1 MIRYYKKFKFLKVY
15 ENWFIY
21 QYKLSDVL
29 GLNVYWHVK
38 KQCKYKIPAIKNI
51 SHTIELDLEQDT
63 ETITANFS
71 KQIRQ
76 QAKIAETEGITC
88 HFHQQVDDFV
98 HFFNEFAV
106 KKNTHLVSKQI
117 IENIGSNLKLSFAVY
132 NGQVLAAHSY
142 LTDFETGIVRHH
154 HSATK
159 RLDEHIDRNLIG
171 RANKYLTVKNIYHFK
186 EDGYK
191 IFDFGGYAKDT
202 SNESLKGIN
211 NYKLLFGGKV
221 VESIDY
227 FSYNYWLLRKIS
239 RLLGLSGKV

>member
-1 MIRYYKKFKFLKVY
+1 MIRYYKKFSFLKVY
-15 ENWFIY
+15 ENWFTY
-21 QYKLSDVL
+21 KYKLGDVA

-38 KQCKYKIPAIKNI
+38 KQDTSKIPAIKNI
-51 SHTIELDLEQDT
+51 SHTIELDLEQDA

-76 QAKIAETEGITC
+76 QAKIAENEGIVC
-88 HFHQQVDDFV
+88 QFHQQVDDFV

-106 KKNTHLVSKQI
+106 KKNTHLVSKEI
-117 IENIGSNLKLSFAVY
+117 IERMGGDLKLSFAMY

-142 LTDFETGIVRHH
+142 LTDRETGIVRHH

-159 RLDEHIDRNLIG
+159 RLDEHIDKNLIG
-171 RANKYLTVKNIYHFK
+171 RANKYLTVKNIFHFK
-186 EDGYK
+186 EAGFK

-202 SNESLKGIN
+202 SSESLKGIN

-221 VESIDY
+221 VDSFDY
-227 FSYNYWLLRKIS
+227 FSFNYWLLRKIS
-239 RLLGLSGKV
+239 RLLGMSGKV